1 MEYITGFHAIEEAV
15 RAGNIRGRLYTS
27 KSGGRHQKIEQ
38 EARNAGIKCIRSSD
52 EEIKRLSGA
61 DDHRGIMLAI
71 EERSTSLQNITL
83 KTFLKNL
90 TKEKSLV
97 LLLDGITDPHNYGA
111 ILRSADQFG
120 VDLVIIP
127 QSRSAKDS
135 EVIGKTSSGA
145 REFVSVAVENL
156 SRSVD
161 MLKEAGYWVYAAD
174 MDGQASYKLNL
185 KGRTAIVMGSEGSGV
200 SKILSEKSDGII
212 SIPAHGH
219 VDSFN
224 VSVAA
229 GILMYEVVR
238 QNSL

>member
-135 EVIGKTSSGA
+135 EVIGKTSAGA

-200 SKILSEKSDGII
+200 SKILSEKRKLI
-212 SIPAHGH
+212 S
-219 VDSFN
+219 
-224 VSVAA
+224 
-229 GILMYEVVR
+229 
-238 QNSL
+238 SL

>member
-15 RAGNIRGRLYTS
+15 RAGNIRGRLYLS
-27 KSGGRHQKIEQ
+27 KTGGRHQKIEQ
-38 EARNAGIKCIRSSD
+38 EARNAGIRSIRSSD
-52 EEIKRLSGA
+52 EEIKRLSGT

-71 EERSTSLQNITL
+71 EERKTSLQNITL
-83 KTFLKNL
+83 KTFLKTL

-135 EVIGKTSSGA
+135 EIIGKTSAGA

-156 SRSVD
+156 SRSID
-161 MLKEAGYWVYAAD
+161 LLKEAGYWVYAAD
-174 MDGQASYKLNL
+174 MDGQASFKLNL
-185 KGRTAIVMGSEGSGV
+185 KGRTAIIMGSEGSGV

-212 SIPAHGH
+212 SIPAQGH

>member
-15 RAGNIRGRLYTS
+15 RAGNIRGKLYLS

-135 EVIGKTSSGA
+135 EVIGKTSAGA
-145 REFVSVAVENL
+145 RESDNRYL
-156 SRSVD
+156 PRS
-161 MLKEAGYWVYAAD
+161 APC
-174 MDGQASYKLNL
+174 
-185 KGRTAIVMGSEGSGV
+185 RSG
-200 SKILSEKSDGII
+200 KR
-212 SIPAHGH
+212 
-219 VDSFN
+219 
-224 VSVAA
+224 AA
-229 GILMYEVVR
+229 GETKSAFAEVVHGI
-238 QNSL
+238 QKDL

>member
-135 EVIGKTSSGA
+135 EVIGKTSAGA

-161 MLKEAGYWVYAAD
+161 MLKEAGYWVYAAN

-200 SKILSEKSDGII
+200 SKILLWEARGQESQRYCQRK
-212 SIPAHGH
+212 AT
-219 VDSFN
+219 
-224 VSVAA
+224 A
-229 GILMYEVVR
+229 
-238 QNSL
+238 

>member
-15 RAGNIRGRLYTS
+15 RAGNSKGRLYVS
-27 KSGGRHQKIEQ
+27 KSGSRHQKIEK
-38 EARNAGIKCIRSSD
+38 EASRAGIRCVKTSD
-52 EEIKRLSGA
+52 EEIRKLSGT
-61 DDHRGIMLAI
+61 DDHRGIMLAV
-71 EERSTSLQNITL
+71 EARDTDSRNTTL
-83 KTFLKNL
+83 KTFLKSLN
-90 TKEKSLV
+90 KEKSLV

-127 QSRSAKDS
+127 SRRSAKDS
-135 EVIGKTSSGA
+135 EIIGKTSAGA

-174 MDGQASYKLNL
+174 MDDTPCYNLNL
-185 KGRTAIVMGSEGSGV
+185 KGKTAIIMGSEGAGV
-200 SKILSEKSDGII
+200 SNILIEKSDGVI
-212 SIPAHGH
+212 SIPAQGH

-229 GILMYEVVR
+229 GILMYEVIR
-238 QNSL
+238 QNS